1 MMAEG
6 ADFCVKHLA
15 SCDFL
20 RGFSHVE
27 NEDPKTLMQ
36 RVIIV
41 VVQVLSHIGL
51 FASSWTVARQAP
63 LSMGILQARILGC
76 VAISLPRGS
85 SQPRNRTRFSC
96 IGRQIL
102 YH

>member
-41 VVQVLSHIGL
+41 VVQVLSHI
-51 FASSWTVARQAP
+51 
-63 LSMGILQARILGC
+63 
-76 VAISLPRGS
+76 
-85 SQPRNRTRFSC
+85 
-96 IGRQIL
+96 
-102 YH
+102 

>member
-6 ADFCVKHLA
+6 TDFCVKHLA

-20 RGFSHVE
+20 RGVSHVE

-41 VVQVLSHIGL
+41 VV
-51 FASSWTVARQAP
+51 
-63 LSMGILQARILGC
+63 
-76 VAISLPRGS
+76 
-85 SQPRNRTRFSC
+85 
-96 IGRQIL
+96 
-102 YH
+102 